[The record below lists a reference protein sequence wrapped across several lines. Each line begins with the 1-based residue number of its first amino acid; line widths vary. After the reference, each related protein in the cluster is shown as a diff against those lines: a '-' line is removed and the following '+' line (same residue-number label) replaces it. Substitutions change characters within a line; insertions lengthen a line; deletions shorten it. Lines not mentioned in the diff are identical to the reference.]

1 MGMDL
6 QIWEERQ
13 EQAQRSDKD
22 ARDAWDIDYSRI
34 IHSSSFRRLQGKTQ
48 ILNLG
53 DSDFYRNR
61 LTHSLEVAQIAD
73 GIVSHIRKNFIKH
86 AATPHLPARNLIHSV
101 SLGHDLGHPPFGH
114 DGEIAL
120 NYCMRDHGGFEA
132 NGQSLRILSKL
143 ENYSRNHGAN
153 LARRTLLGIL
163 KYPVPYSAVYN
174 KKLKPA
180 LLAGTE
186 TIKVLDTDS
195 STPPKC
201 YMDSEH
207 DVVDWILQPL
217 SKSDRKL
224 LTSVHKQSTKDHL
237 KSAYKSLDCS
247 IMDIADDIAYGIHD
261 LEDAVAMNLITRE
274 VFIQYLPYETCTVFL
289 DYLCQTYPSE
299 FTTSRDA
306 YENGLLK
313 RLFGTSRKRWIG
325 RLVHFFISRTI
336 PTENMAFHEPL
347 LRYNVTLPAAVMDLL
362 RAFKTLILRELI
374 KTPRVQQLEFKG
386 QKMILS
392 VFEAF
397 SAEPERLLPH
407 DTYLDYERA
416 TDKPRIICDY
426 VAGMTNAHLLRTY
439 DRLFS
444 PRMGSI
450 FDKL

>member
-1 MGMDL
+1 MMLDHD
-6 QIWEERQ
+6 IWTDRQ
-13 EQAQRSDKD
+13 EQSIRSDKD

-73 GIVSHIRKNFIKH
+73 GIVNHIRKNYE
-86 AATPHLPARNLIHSV
+86 PHPITNFLPKRNLIHAI

-143 ENYSRNHGAN
+143 ENYSRSHGAN

-163 KYPVPYSAVYN
+163 KYPAPYSATYN
-174 KKLKPA
+174 KKQYPA
-180 LLAGTE
+180 LLTGTD
-186 TIKVLDTDS
+186 TIKVLDTRA

-201 YMDSEH
+201 YMDSEQ
-207 DVVDWILQPL
+207 DVVTWMLQPL
-217 SKSDRKL
+217 SKSDIKQF
-224 LTSVHKQSTKDHL
+224 TNVTTHKETHA

-261 LEDAVAMNLITRE
+261 LEDAIAMNLITRE
-274 VFIQYLPYETCTVFL
+274 IFVQYLPFETCTIFL
-289 DYLCQTYPSE
+289 DYLCQTYPDE
-299 FTTSRDA
+299 FSTLHDA
-306 YENGLLK
+306 YDHGLIA

-325 RLVHFFISRTI
+325 RLVHFLISRT
-336 PTENMAFHEPL
+336 EPL
-347 LRYNVTLPAAVMDLL
+347 AYNHFNEALLRFNVTLPDAEMDFLQ
-362 RAFKTLILRELI
+362 AFKTLIFKELI

-407 DTYLDYERA
+407 DTYLDYEQA
-416 TDKPRIICDY
+416 TDKLRVICDY

>member
-1 MGMDL
+1 MVDGH
-6 QIWEERQ
+6 IWAERQ
-13 EQAQRSDKD
+13 EESTYSNKD

-73 GIVSHIRKNFIKH
+73 GIVSHIRKNFAQH
-86 AATPHLPARNLIHSV
+86 AVIDYLPERHLIHAI

-143 ENYSRNHGAN
+143 ENYSDTHGAN
-153 LARRTLLGIL
+153 LTRRTLLGIL
-163 KYPVPYSAVYN
+163 KYPVSFSVARN
-174 KKLKPA
+174 KNLKPA
-180 LLAGTE
+180 LMPDTQ
-186 TIKVLDTDS
+186 TIKVLDTHL

-201 YMDSEH
+201 YLDCEQ
-207 DVVDWILQPL
+207 DVVDWMLKPL
-217 SKSDRKL
+217 SKSDRDL
-224 LTSVHKQSTKDHL
+224 FTHTSKPTNGHR
-237 KSAYKSLDCS
+237 KSHYKSLDCS

-261 LEDAVAMNLITRE
+261 LEDAIAMNLITRDIFTRYVPFE
-274 VFIQYLPYETCTVFL
+274 ACAVFL
-289 DYLCQTYPSE
+289 DYLCATYPDDYPSPRE
-299 FTTSRDA
+299 A
-306 YENGLLK
+306 YDKGLLQG
-313 RLFGTSRKRWIG
+313 LFSTSRKRWIG
-325 RLVHFFISRTI
+325 RLVHFMISRVQPSI
-336 PTENMAFHEPL
+336 HPDFSEPL
-347 LRYNVTLPAAVMDLL
+347 LRFNVTLMGDEEKFLQL
-362 RAFKTLILRELI
+362 FKHLIFKELI
-374 KTPRVQQLEFKG
+374 KTPRIQQLEFKG
-386 QKMILS
+386 QRMILS

-407 DTYLDYERA
+407 DTYCDYERA
-416 TDKPRIICDY
+416 TDKARIICDY
-426 VAGMTNAHLLRTY
+426 VSGMTNAHLLRTY